1 MANYTLLHVKTIKCK
16 QMRSI
21 INLCLITFLVMFSCA
36 EEKKTIEKFV
46 RPVKYQEVNY
56 LGGGKVRTFSGTART
71 DKIIGLSFRNSGII
85 TRFDIKLGQQVKKGQ
100 LLAKLDNVQS
110 RLTYEQAVTQLNSAA
125 SQMNTAKLS
134 LNRVRS
140 LYEKG
145 STSLSDYESAKNAYK
160 TAQESYKSAKRG
172 VDIQQEQIR
181 YGYLYAPEDG
191 VIAAVTSEIDEN
203 ISIGQAV
210 ATLNAGKDMEITLGI
225 PESVINGVKQNMSV
239 DVDFSSLPD
248 KSFKAKV
255 TQIAPAVD
263 ANTSTYPVRVT
274 IENPSDDI
282 KSGMAA
288 NITFD
293 FSDNKTNETVLVVPA
308 NAIGED
314 SNGRFVFLVEESGET
329 TKVKKHK
336 ITIGNLT
343 AEGFEIKS
351 GLKAGQKIATAG
363 LQTLLDGQ
371 EVRLQ

>member
-1 MANYTLLHVKTIKCK
+1 MKNIT
-16 QMRSI
+16 
-21 INLCLITFLVMFSCA
+21 NLCLIIFLIIFSCG
-36 EEKKTIEKFV
+36 EEKKTVEKFV

-56 LGGGKVRTFSGTART
+56 LGGGKVRTFSGTAQT

-85 TRFDIKLGQQVKKGQ
+85 TLFNIKLGQKVKKGQ

-203 ISIGQAV
+203 VNAGQAV

-255 TQIAPAVD
+255 TEIAPAAD
-263 ANTSTYPVRVT
+263 TNTSTYPVRVT
-274 IENPSDDI
+274 IENPSDAI

-293 FSDNKTNETVLVVPA
+293 FSENKTNETILVVPA
-308 NAIGED
+308 NAVGED
-314 SNGRFVFLVEESGET
+314 SNGRFVFLVEETGEI